1 MPDRMINQQDLN
13 KYSMPLSH
21 IVGGQSL
28 YHFEPVTLYDVIDQL
43 MTDIVN
49 LKARGIYLE
58 ELHNMNGNHTNTN
71 IEYPNSYD
79 SDRM

>member
-1 MPDRMINQQDLN
+1 MSDRMINQHDLN

-43 MTDIVN
+43 MTDITN
-49 LKARGIYLE
+49 LKARVIYLE
-58 ELHNMNGNHTNTN
+58 DLHNMNGNGQSVN

-79 SDRM
+79 SDKM